1 MVLQNNNKK
10 TISRKINAVKSE
22 NDLIKYQVKKN
33 KQN

>member
-1 MVLQNNNKK
+1 MVLQNNNKN